1 MTNNNGENETRQ
13 FGRVTGDNET
23 RQFGAPQQGS
33 SNQQPRQQ
41 SPQRPQQ
48 YFPEPG
54 SQSPSGY
61 GQSYQQQ
68 YEPVPSSYHV
78 EEPKK
83 GSGALAYVFAAIAA
97 IAVVIAGVLFF
108 LWRGAAEDANKP
120 APESVTQQ
128 YFPEPGSQSPSGYG
142 QSYQQQYEP
151 VPSSY
156 HVEEPKKGSGALA
169 YVFAAIAAIAVVI
182 AGVLFF
188 LWRGAAEDAN
198 KPAPESV
205 THTQTVTT
213 EVPTTVTT
221 TEDAPL
227 DEFPTDLPTD
237 LPPELQDQLDQGGD
251 DLEDLLN
258 ELFGGLETNSGAD
271 SV

>member
-23 RQFGAPQQGS
+23 RQFGAPQHGGN
-33 SNQQPRQQ
+33 NQQPRQQ

-54 SQSPSGY
+54 SQSASGY

-120 APESVTQQ
+120 APE
-128 YFPEPGSQSPSGYG
+128 P
-142 QSYQQQYEP
+142 
-151 VPSSY
+151 
-156 HVEEPKKGSGALA
+156 
-169 YVFAAIAAIAVVI
+169 
-182 AGVLFF
+182 
-188 LWRGAAEDAN
+188 
-198 KPAPESV
+198 V

-237 LPPELQDQLDQGGD
+237 LPPDLQDQLDQGGSE
-251 DLEDLLN
+251 LEDLLN
-258 ELFGGLETNSGAD
+258 DLFGELETNSGAD
-271 SV
+271 NV